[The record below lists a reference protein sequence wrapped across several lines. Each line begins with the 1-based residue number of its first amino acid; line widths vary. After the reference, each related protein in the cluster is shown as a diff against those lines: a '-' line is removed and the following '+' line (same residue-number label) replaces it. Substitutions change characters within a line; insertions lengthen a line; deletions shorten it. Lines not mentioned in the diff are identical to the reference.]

1 MQGRIDTGP
10 GFIRILSL
18 FVSRGISSVGRA
30 LAWHARGQGF
40 KSHIR
45 HCGTAAIEQESG
57 ESSEESRTSPAR
69 SPAVYSLLSTLKKSH
84 CGKAAIGQE
93 SGESSEERRTS
104 RPLYRPSRPPH
115 LNSELDSGWPPE
127 SPHGH
132 GLY

>member
-40 KSHIR
+40 KSPIL

-57 ESSEESRTSPAR
+57 ESSEERRTSPGR
-69 SPAVYSLLSTLKKSH
+69 SPAVYSLVSTLKKSH
-84 CGKAAIGQE
+84 CGTAAIEQE

-104 RPLYRPSRPPH
+104 PGR
-115 LNSELDSGWPPE
+115 
-127 SPHGH
+127 SPAVSSLLSTLKKSH
-132 GLY
+132 